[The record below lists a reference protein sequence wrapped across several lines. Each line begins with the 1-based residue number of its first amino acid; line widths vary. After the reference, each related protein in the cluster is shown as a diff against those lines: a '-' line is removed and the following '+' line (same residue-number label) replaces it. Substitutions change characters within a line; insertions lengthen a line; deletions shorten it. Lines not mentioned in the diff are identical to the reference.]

1 MNEQTNIYHKIVL
14 LVCAACVG
22 GALRKEKIMKKP
34 ILIIG
39 GAIALIVLLVAA
51 AFVGGKL
58 LGGGSLQIG
67 GGGGPISLS
76 SNNGN
81 RSVQFSPHIKP
92 AAQLPQTQPDAS
104 GIFDH
109 RQNNSVFIDTGKVQ
123 VQVQPGPNGSVGSS
137 THSGPT
143 IEVVVT
149 NRTLLYRDATMDQYN
164 GKALPNGSPTIQ
176 QVLEPGTLDDL
187 GQGSMLTAWGQKTGN
202 RFIADVLVYTMPDF
216 ITK

>member
-1 MNEQTNIYHKIVL
+1 
-14 LVCAACVG
+14 
-22 GALRKEKIMKKP
+22 MKKTS
-34 ILIIG
+34 LIIG
-39 GAIALIVLLVAA
+39 GALVLIVLLVAA

-58 LGGGSLQIG
+58 LSGGSFQIG

-92 AAQLPQTQPDAS
+92 AAEVPQTQPDAS

-109 RQNNSVFIDTGKVQ
+109 RQNNSVFIGTGKVQ
-123 VQVQPGPNGSVGSS
+123 VQVQPGPNGSVGSAS
-137 THSGPT
+137 HSGPT
-143 IEVVVT
+143 VEVVVT
-149 NRTLLYRDATMDQYN
+149 TQTMLYRDTTMDQYN
-164 GKALPNGSPTIQ
+164 DKALPNGSPTIQ

-187 GQGSMLTAWGQKTGN
+187 GQGSMLTVWGKKTGD

-216 ITK
+216 ISK